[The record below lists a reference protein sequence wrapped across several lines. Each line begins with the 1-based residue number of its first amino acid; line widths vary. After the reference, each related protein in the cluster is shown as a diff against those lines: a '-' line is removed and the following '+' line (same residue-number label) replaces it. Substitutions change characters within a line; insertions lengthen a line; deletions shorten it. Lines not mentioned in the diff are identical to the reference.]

1 MMDRRTIIA
10 IFLAGFLGSMI
21 GVIGTIAAQAFFF
34 PNDNGGNGIV
44 KEEGPIISIGEF
56 TVNLQGGSFLKT
68 SISIEGMNEKS
79 EEIIKGK
86 DAIIKDRINTVLSS
100 KSINDMQPE
109 VRDKLKD
116 ELVAQLNEVTNNN
129 VQDIF
134 FLSFVY
140 Q

>member
-1 MMDRRTIIA
+1 MLNRKTIIA

-21 GVIGTIAAQAFFF
+21 GVIGTIGAQAFFF
-34 PNDNGGNGIV
+34 PNDTGGNGIV

-79 EEIIKGK
+79 QDIIKNR
-86 DAIIKDRINTVLSS
+86 DAVIKDRINTVLSS
-100 KSINDMQPE
+100 KSLKDMQPE
-109 VRDKLKD
+109 AREKLKD
-116 ELVAQLNEVTNNN
+116 ELIVQLNDVTDNN
-129 VQDIF
+129 VQNIF
-134 FLSFVY
+134 FLSFVF